1 MKMSTFAEQ
10 FNSEFRNLMQDP
22 QSVVLQLSKLQAW
35 VLFCHLQLALR
46 HPENSG
52 PCAELA
58 REIALMLEKAL
69 ATSPALQQIAA
80 MGWVE
85 GLPDAIAV
93 SLQ

>member
-1 MKMSTFAEQ
+1 MKMSAFAEQ
-10 FNSEFRNLMQDP
+10 FNLEFRDLIQDP
-22 QSVVLQLSKLQAW
+22 QPVIPLLTKAQAW
-35 VLFCHLQLALR
+35 ILFCHLQLALR

-85 GLPDAIAV
+85 GLPDEIPG